1 MSGSKSQPKS
11 LREKRGPRDIEGQ
24 RQKIKKEIKEDYKEN
39 GNYKMIKVAHKNI
52 LIIGRSRTGK
62 STIKSLLVD
71 PTKIPKDLTLKADTK
86 QAKFCS
92 FHLQKDNVVIN
103 IIDTPGLFERSTT
116 EVDIRDN
123 TTILN
128 TIGTCINMEI
138 TKFHVI
144 CFCVS
149 LTNGI
154 NGDDIKSLEILIEYL
169 GKKISKISCLIITHC
184 ESKSEEKRNKLKEE
198 LVQDN
203 YFKKIAPFFELG
215 IFFSGSINPDDF
227 HNGNDSVIDQYCMV
241 SEYRTQLIELFLSI
255 KEPLPI
261 VEIANGSTKFAKDI
275 RDRYIAK
282 EDQSDTHYKDD
293 SPDDSD

>member
-1 MSGSKSQPKS
+1 MQTKS
-11 LREKRGPRDIEGQ
+11 LRERRDLRDIEGE
-24 RQKIKKEIKEDYKEN
+24 RQKIIKKIEDDFKEN
-39 GNYKMIKVAHKNI
+39 AEYKMNEIEHRNI
-52 LIIGRSRTGK
+52 LILGRSRAGK
-62 STIKSLLVD
+62 STITSLLAD
-71 PTKIPKDLTLKADTK
+71 PTEVPKDLTLKSETK
-86 QAKFCS
+86 QAHYCS

-116 EVDIRDN
+116 EVDVRDN
-123 TTILN
+123 ATILD

-154 NGDDIKSLEILIEYL
+154 NGDDIKSLQILIEYL

-184 ESKSEEKRNKLKEE
+184 ESKSEEKRNRLKEE

-227 HNGNDSVIDQYCMV
+227 HLGNESVWEQYFTV
-241 SEYRTQLIELFLSI
+241 SEYRTQLIEFFISI
-255 KEPLPI
+255 KKPLKI
-261 VEIANGSTKFAKDI
+261 EEMASDSSKFAKDI

-282 EDQSDTHYKDD
+282 EDQSDRHHNDD